1 MIIENNIIHLPF
13 TTFHFY
19 NSKYYPDTNMSL
31 LPPQI
36 TKAIEEFSKLPG
48 IGPKSAERLTFH
60 LLRSSKASPE
70 ALGNSLS
77 ELKNELKYCKS
88 CQMVSLQEEC
98 SICSDTSRD
107 HSTILVVENPLDV
120 VAFEKTSYKGVYHV
134 LHGVLSPID
143 GMGPEQ
149 LKLKELIDRCDSKSE
164 IRNPKQI
171 RNPKSDSI
179 KEVIVAT
186 NPDVEG
192 EATASYIND
201 QLKDKVEAVSRLA
214 HGLPMGADI
223 EFADQV
229 TLKES
234 LEGRRTLS
242 EP

>member
-1 MIIENNIIHLPF
+1 
-13 TTFHFY
+13 
-19 NSKYYPDTNMSL
+19 MSL

-36 TKAIEEFSKLPG
+36 TKTIEEFSKLPG

-70 ALGNSLS
+70 ALGNSLT
-77 ELKNELKYCKS
+77 ELKNELKYCKT

-98 SICSDTSRD
+98 SICADSSRD

-149 LKLKELIDRCDSKSE
+149 LKLKELINRVSGSG
-164 IRNPKQI
+164 
-171 RNPKSDSI
+171 SV

-192 EATASYIND
+192 EATASYIGD
-201 QLKDKVEAVSRLA
+201 QLKDKIKTVSRLA

-229 TLKES
+229 TLKQS
-234 LEGRRTLS
+234 LEGRRSL
-242 EP
+242 